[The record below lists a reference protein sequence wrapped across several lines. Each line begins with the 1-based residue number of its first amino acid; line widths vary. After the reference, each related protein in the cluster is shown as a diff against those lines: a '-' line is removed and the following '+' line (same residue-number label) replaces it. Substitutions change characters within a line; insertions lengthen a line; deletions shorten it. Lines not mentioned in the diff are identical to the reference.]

1 VKADALVNCCERQ
14 LESDVPGSLMHLRCF
29 RVPCLGLLEWMLGC
43 VGWSLSAFAENLSV
57 GELLVCIRE
66 SCRKAANVGRASWC
80 EFEFYTRPQIRRE
93 YPLNLSISV
102 SGGKETNRDSHSN
115 CE

>member
-1 VKADALVNCCERQ
+1 MPLQVVELRQPASLRASDQCFGTDRWPKRGSIGFRCVGRSLSLRMQRASLSLTIAEERASVLRSVEAQ
-14 LESDVPGSLMHLRCF
+14 LEQH
-29 RVPCLGLLEWMLGC
+29 
-43 VGWSLSAFAENLSV
+43 
-57 GELLVCIRE
+57 E
-66 SCRKAANVGRASWC
+66 S
-80 EFEFYTRPQIRRE
+80 RPQIRRD